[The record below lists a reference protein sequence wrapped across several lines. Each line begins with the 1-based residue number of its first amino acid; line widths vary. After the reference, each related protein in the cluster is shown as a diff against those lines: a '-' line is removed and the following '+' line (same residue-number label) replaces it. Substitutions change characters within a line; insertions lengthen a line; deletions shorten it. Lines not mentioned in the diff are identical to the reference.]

1 MFGYVRPEKPDLLVR
16 EFSRYRSVYC
26 GLCKEISR
34 AYGQLPRLATGY
46 DLTFLA
52 LLLVS
57 LSGEATQE
65 DAEGC
70 ILNPVVK
77 KPVMRGGSALPL
89 CAALSVMLAW
99 HKADDD
105 VRDMRSPKGFAARI
119 AFSRPYRSA
128 RRAYPAEA
136 ECIRASLAELS
147 EAEKRAPDRLERQA
161 QTY

>member
-1 MFGYVRPEKPDLLVR
+1 MKQRDHKIIAKSKKNLAR
-16 EFSRYRSVYC
+16 
-26 GLCKEISR
+26 
-34 AYGQLPRLATGY
+34 RLARRGP
-46 DLTFLA
+46 
-52 LLLVS
+52 
-57 LSGEATQE
+57 EAGHE
-65 DAEGC
+65 
-70 ILNPVVK
+70 
-77 KPVMRGGSALPL
+77 PVMRGGSALPL

-147 EAEKRAPDRLERQA
+147 EAEKRAPDAVAFRGSATGSKRA
-161 QTY
+161 VVTSVSGRAVAPAP